1 MYLRRSGRI
10 ARRIPLTL
18 RWQAPG
24 CDFEDH
30 AAETRLL
37 SRHGCMLVCETQIK
51 PGSQIYVLYPECSK
65 SSRARVVYRELT
77 GSSKQIS
84 LALEFL
90 GQDNFWQIKFPPA
103 HRISMS

>member
-1 MYLRRSGRI
+1 MYLRRSGRV

-30 AAETRLL
+30 AAETRTL

-103 HRISMS
+103 QRISMS

>member
-1 MYLRRSGRI
+1 MYLRRSGRV

-30 AAETRLL
+30 AAETRTL

-51 PGSQIYVLYPECSK
+51 PGSQVYVLYPECSK

>member
-1 MYLRRSGRI
+1 
-10 ARRIPLTL
+10 
-18 RWQAPG
+18 
-24 CDFEDH
+24 
-30 AAETRLL
+30 
-37 SRHGCMLVCETQIK
+37 MLVCETQIK

-103 HRISMS
+103 QRISMS